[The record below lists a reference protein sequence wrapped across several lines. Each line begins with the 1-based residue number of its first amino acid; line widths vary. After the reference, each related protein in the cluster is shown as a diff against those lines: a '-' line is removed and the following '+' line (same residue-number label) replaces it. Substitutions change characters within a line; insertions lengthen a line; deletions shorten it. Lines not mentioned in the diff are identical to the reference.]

1 MKDKIEL
8 IIVNTIVIIAFIIIC
23 LFASKYLTKPKIE
36 KQEITQEITNMVQS
50 KMEEYYTKIFEKH
63 SGNYCGEKNYSDV
76 FEVYYINTL
85 TFNSIEEMKNSYKTF
100 LSEKYIEEN
109 LIDKFKE
116 RNNKLYCFEQ
126 KNSSLEYEK
135 NSFNITNITK
145 TEKEIKIEGNYK
157 TVSNNL
163 NPSESFNVEATLI
176 NENDN
181 WVISNYKDVYNRES

>member
-36 KQEITQEITNMVQS
+36 KQEITQEITNIVQS

-126 KNSSLEYEK
+126 KNSNLEYQN

-157 TVSNNL
+157 TVSNDL

>member
-36 KQEITQEITNMVQS
+36 KQEITQEITNIVQS

-116 RNNKLYCFEQ
+116 KNDKLYCFEQ
-126 KNSSLEYEK
+126 KNSNLEYEK

-145 TEKEIKIEGNYK
+145 IEKEIKIEGNYK
-157 TVSNNL
+157 TVSNDL
-163 NPSESFNVEATLI
+163 NPSETFNVEATLI

-181 WVISNYKDVYNRES
+181 WVISHYKDVYNRES

>member
-36 KQEITQEITNMVQS
+36 KQEITQEITNIVQS

-63 SGNYCGEKNYSDV
+63 SGNYCGEKNYSEV

-100 LSEKYIEEN
+100 ISEKYIEEN

-157 TVSNNL
+157 TVSNDL
-163 NPSESFNVEATLI
+163 NPSEIFNVEATLI

>member
-1 MKDKIEL
+1 MKDKIKL

-23 LFASKYLTKPKIE
+23 LFASKYLTKQKIE
-36 KQEITQEITNMVQS
+36 KQEITQEITNIVQS

-76 FEVYYINTL
+76 FEVYYINTK

-116 RNNKLYCFEQ
+116 RNDKLYCFEQ

-157 TVSNNL
+157 TISNDL

>member
-23 LFASKYLTKPKIE
+23 LFASKYLTKPKE
-36 KQEITQEITNMVQS
+36 KKQEITQEITNIVQS

-76 FEVYYINTL
+76 FEVYYINTK

-126 KNSSLEYEK
+126 KNSSLEYQN

-157 TVSNNL
+157 TVSNDL
-163 NPSESFNVEATLI
+163 NPSETFNVEATLI
-176 NENDN
+176 NENNN
-181 WVISNYKDVYNRES
+181 WVISNYKDIYNRES

>member
-36 KQEITQEITNMVQS
+36 KQEITQEITNIVQS

-76 FEVYYINTL
+76 FEVYYINTK

-126 KNSSLEYEK
+126 KNSNLEYQN

-157 TVSNNL
+157 TVSNDL
-163 NPSESFNVEATLI
+163 NPSETFSVEATLI
-176 NENDN
+176 NENNN

>member
-1 MKDKIEL
+1 MKDKIKL

-23 LFASKYLTKPKIE
+23 LFASKYLTKQKIE
-36 KQEITQEITNMVQS
+36 KQEITQEITNIVQS

-126 KNSSLEYEK
+126 KNSNLEYQN

-157 TVSNNL
+157 TVSNDL

>member
-36 KQEITQEITNMVQS
+36 KQEITQEITNIVQS

-126 KNSSLEYEK
+126 KNSNLEYQN
-135 NSFNITNITK
+135 NSFSITNITK

-157 TVSNNL
+157 TVSNDL
-163 NPSESFNVEATLI
+163 NPSETFNVEATLI

-181 WVISNYKDVYNRES
+181 WVISNYKDVYNRKS

>member
-8 IIVNTIVIIAFIIIC
+8 IIVNAIVVLAFIIIC
-23 LFASKYLTKPKIE
+23 LFASQYLTKPKKE
-36 KQEITQEITNMVQS
+36 KQEITPEITNMVQS

-76 FEVYYINTL
+76 FEVHYINTK
-85 TFNSIEEMKNSYKTF
+85 TFNSIEEVKNNYKTF

-116 RNNKLYCFEQ
+116 RNDKLYCFEQ
-126 KNSSLEYEK
+126 KNSNLEYQN

-145 TEKEIKIEGNYK
+145 TEKEIKIEGNYR
-157 TVSNNL
+157 TVSNDL

-181 WVISNYKDVYNRES
+181 WVINNYKDVYNRES

>member
-36 KQEITQEITNMVQS
+36 KQEITNIVQS

-126 KNSSLEYEK
+126 KNSNLEYQN

-157 TVSNNL
+157 TVSNDL

>member
-23 LFASKYLTKPKIE
+23 LFASKYLTKPKE
-36 KQEITQEITNMVQS
+36 KKQEITQEITNIVQS

-76 FEVYYINTL
+76 FEVYYINTK

-116 RNNKLYCFEQ
+116 RNNKLYCFEK
-126 KNSSLEYEK
+126 KNSSLEYQN

-157 TVSNNL
+157 TVSNDL
-163 NPSESFNVEATLI
+163 NPSETFNVEATLI
-176 NENDN
+176 NENNN
-181 WVISNYKDVYNRES
+181 WVISNYKDIYNRES

>member
-8 IIVNTIVIIAFIIIC
+8 IIVNTIVVLAFIIIC
-23 LFASKYLTKPKIE
+23 LFASQYLTKPKTE
-36 KQEITQEITNMVQS
+36 KQEITPEITNMVQS

-76 FEVYYINTL
+76 FEVHYINTK
-85 TFNSIEEMKNSYKTF
+85 TFNSIEEVKNNYKTF

-116 RNNKLYCFEQ
+116 RNDKLYCFEQ
-126 KNSSLEYEK
+126 KNSNLEYQN

-145 TEKEIKIEGNYK
+145 TEKEIKIEGNYR
-157 TVSNNL
+157 TVSNDL

-181 WVISNYKDVYNRES
+181 WVINNYKDVYNRES

>member
-36 KQEITQEITNMVQS
+36 KQEITQEITNIVQS

-76 FEVYYINTL
+76 FEVYYINTK

-116 RNNKLYCFEQ
+116 RNDKLYCFEQ
-126 KNSSLEYEK
+126 KNSNLEYQN

-157 TVSNNL
+157 TVSNDL

-181 WVISNYKDVYNRES
+181 WVISNYKDVYNRKS

>member
-8 IIVNTIVIIAFIIIC
+8 IIINTIVVLAFIIIC
-23 LFASKYLTKPKIE
+23 LIGSYYLTNPKVE
-36 KQEITQEITNMVQS
+36 KQEITQEINNIVKTT
-50 KMEEYYTKIFEKH
+50 MEKYYTNIFEKH
-63 SGNYCGEKNYSDV
+63 SGNYCGEINYSDV
-76 FEVYYINTL
+76 FEVYYINTK

-116 RNNKLYCFEQ
+116 RNDKLYCHEQ
-126 KNSSLEYEK
+126 KNSNLEYEK
-135 NSFNITNITK
+135 NSFDITNITK
-145 TEKEIKIEGNYK
+145 TEKEIKIEGNYR
-157 TVSNNL
+157 TVSNDL

-181 WVISNYKDVYNRES
+181 WVINEYKDVYNRES

>member
-1 MKDKIEL
+1 MKDKIQL
-8 IIVNTIVIIAFIIIC
+8 IIVNTIVVIAFIIIC
-23 LFASKYLTKPKIE
+23 LIASQYLTKPKEE
-36 KQEITQEITNMVQS
+36 KQEITQEIRNTVQN

-76 FEVYYINTL
+76 FEVYYINTK

-109 LIDKFKE
+109 LIDKYKE
-116 RNNKLYCFEQ
+116 RNNKLYCYEQ
-126 KNSSLEYEK
+126 KNSNLEYQN

-145 TEKEIKIEGNYK
+145 TEKEIKIEGYYN
-157 TVSNNL
+157 TVANDL